1 MSVPGPGHEK
11 RSTGQ
16 STAGRRSEVSVR
28 LTASDILSLAVN
40 CRQNGWGYPDWL
52 VDVLGCDSTGAVDAM
67 LDEIY
72 EQVLEANHKAVE
84 RRLAKRVR
92 QEEE

>member
-1 MSVPGPGHEK
+1 MTEEPLKV
-11 RSTGQ
+11 
-16 STAGRRSEVSVR
+16 GRRGEVSVR
-28 LTASDILSLAVN
+28 LTASGILSLAVN

-72 EQVLEANHKAVE
+72 EQVLEAN
-84 RRLAKRVR
+84 RLALETR
-92 QEEE
+92 

>member
-1 MSVPGPGHEK
+1 MSDCSPGRENGSADE
-11 RSTGQ
+11 
-16 STAGRRSEVSVR
+16 STAGRRGQVSVR
-28 LTASDILSLAVN
+28 LTASNILSLAVN

-92 QEEE
+92 K

>member
-1 MSVPGPGHEK
+1 MSDCSPDHEK
-11 RSTGQ
+11 GSGGQ
-16 STAGRRSEVSVR
+16 SAAGRRGQVSVR

-40 CRQNGWGYPDWL
+40 CRQNRWGYPDWL
-52 VDVLGCDSTGAVDAM
+52 VDILGCDSTGAVDAM

-72 EQVLEANHKAVE
+72 EQVLEANRKAVE

>member
-1 MSVPGPGHEK
+1 MSACGPSHEK
-11 RSTGQ
+11 RTGGQ
-16 STAGRRSEVSVR
+16 STAGRRGEVSVR

-52 VDVLGCDSTGAVDAM
+52 VDVLGCALTGAVDAM

-72 EQVLEANHKAVE
+72 EQVLEANHRAVE
-84 RRLAKRVR
+84 KRLAKRVG